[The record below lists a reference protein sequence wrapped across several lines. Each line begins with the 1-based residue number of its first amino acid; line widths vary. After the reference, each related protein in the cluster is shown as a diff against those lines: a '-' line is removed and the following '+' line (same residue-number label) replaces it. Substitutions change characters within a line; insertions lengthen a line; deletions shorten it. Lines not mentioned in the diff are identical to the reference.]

1 MKSEPITQSPAHG
14 LWHKSLQH
22 LKHDSYGMLGAW
34 IVAVYFILAMGVWL
48 GLWGSGWSETSAH
61 FNQPPS
67 TNHWFGTNAIGQDVA
82 ARGLFATKVAF
93 EVGLIVTVFAT
104 ALGVLLGALAGHFQG
119 RLPDSVLLWL
129 MGVLDSIPF
138 YLFVAAIAYAMQD
151 HMFAMH
157 IAMVAV
163 FWTTIARIIRGEVIK
178 LNQMAFVEA
187 AQALGLTKLQVLF
200 RHVIPNTNHLI
211 IIQATLVF
219 VAAIKTEVILSFLG
233 IGIKNGISW
242 GLMIAE
248 ATQDIQAGY
257 FNNFLVA
264 SGLLFVL
271 VIAFNLFSDALQ
283 DALDPKTNK
292 THEY

>member
-1 MKSEPITQSPAHG
+1 MKSTHLNQTAVNG
-14 LWHKSLQH
+14 LWQQSLQH
-22 LKHDSYGMLGAW
+22 LKRDTYGMLGAW
-34 IVAVYFILAMGVWL
+34 IVLIYFVLAMGVWL
-48 GLWGSGWSETSAH
+48 GVWGTGWSETSAH

-67 TNHWFGTNAIGQDVA
+67 TSHWFGTNAIGQDVA
-82 ARGLFATKVAF
+82 ARGLYATKVAF

-119 RLPDSVLLWL
+119 RSIDAVLLWL

-151 HMFAMH
+151 HVFAMH
-157 IAMVAV
+157 IAMIAV
-163 FWTTIARIIRGEVIK
+163 FWTTIARIIRAEVIK
-178 LNQMAFVEA
+178 LNHMAFIEA
-187 AQALGLTKLQVLF
+187 AQALGLSRLQILF
-200 RHVIPNTNHLI
+200 RHIIPNTNHLI
-211 IIQATLVF
+211 IIQASLVF

-264 SGLLFVL
+264 SGLLFIL

-292 THEY
+292 TYEY